1 MLHEALYLP
10 GEGVFPLLKPLVGF
24 KAEILARLERFPYER
39 NVFLMLR
46 FRASNADLSDH
57 IVETLARHGFQG
69 VRADR
74 PEWNITNDVYNPVA
88 VLCCCKYG
96 LALFDEPEEGQVFN
110 PNVAYE
116 LGLMHQ
122 QRKSCL
128 ILKHTTLPQIPFDLI
143 KDLHRPYGSH
153 LEVRGLIDR
162 WIDEISGEAR
172 PGGGRPSF
180 VRIDEEALA
189 RGGPGLARLSDLGLR
204 DLAPRPGSLD
214 LRDLA
219 ASARDRI
226 DVAFP
231 LSPATLRPVLDG
243 LRRFAQETRGEANL
257 LFPETNGSRT
267 GLEEAI
273 GTLEPILDDRARAT
287 VSVYVSP
294 LVPGYSLL
302 RFDHRM
308 IVTPW
313 SGLEPEEIPSL
324 LLEQRDEP
332 GSLSAAW
339 LHAYAQILRRHARL
353 KWTNRL

>member
-74 PEWNITNDVYNPVA
+74 PEWNLTNDVYNPIA
-88 VLCCCKYG
+88 VLYCCKYG
-96 LALFDEPEEGQVFN
+96 LALFDEPEAGQTFN

-122 QRKSCL
+122 QRKNCL
-128 ILKHTTLPQIPFDLI
+128 ILKHTSLPQIPFDLI
-143 KDLHRPYGSH
+143 KDLHRPYRSRS
-153 LEVRGLIDR
+153 EVRGLIDR
-162 WIDEISGEAR
+162 WIEEISAEAR
-172 PGGGRPSF
+172 PGGRPVF
-180 VRIDEEALA
+180 LQIDEEALA
-189 RGGPGLARLSDLGLR
+189 RGGPGLARLSRLGLR
-204 DLAPRPGSLD
+204 DLAPHPGSLD

-219 ASARDRI
+219 ASARKRI
-226 DVAFP
+226 DVVFP
-231 LSPATLRPVLDG
+231 LSPATLRPVLGG
-243 LRRFAQETRGEANL
+243 LPRFLQETRGEANF
-257 LFPETNGSRT
+257 LFQDSDGSRT
-267 GLEEAI
+267 GLEE
-273 GTLEPILDDRARAT
+273 TLSALEAVVEGRTRAT

-294 LVPGYSLL
+294 LAPGGSLL

-313 SGLEPEEIPSL
+313 SGLEAEIPSL
-324 LLEQRDEP
+324 LLEQQDEP
-332 GSLSAAW
+332 GSLFNAY
-339 LHAYAQILRRHARL
+339 LHASTQILRKHARL
-353 KWTNRL
+353 RWTNRL